1 MAAAAECWRI
11 ARGKS
16 YRLVGGH
23 AALQR
28 LADQLNALDEQK
40 EVPDGERTETAVF
53 AITQSFNRAVPLEE
67 QLRQLAAL
75 PVDQPG
81 QPRGSLVEL
90 HLQQLIVEYALLKRN
105 SRRRRRCAPATGEPS
120 VSEAVK

>member
-1 MAAAAECWRI
+1 MP
-11 ARGKS
+11 
-16 YRLVGGH
+16 
-23 AALQR
+23 
-28 LADQLNALDEQK
+28 LDEQK
-40 EVPDGERTETAVF
+40 GEVPDGERTKKTAVF

-75 PVDQPG
+75 PVDQPW
-81 QPRGSLVEL
+81 PAARGSLAEL

-105 SRRRRRCAPATGEPS
+105 SRRRRPLRSPATGEPS